1 MNAIVDFEAAK
12 LTTLFSHGDILG
24 IHMFMD
30 QMNIPL
36 DVQDKLYAEISALKH
51 LDPHNVSLAIEHHG
65 QSQLSERLSY

>member
-1 MNAIVDFEAAK
+1 
-12 LTTLFSHGDILG
+12 
-24 IHMFMD
+24 MFMD

-51 LDPHNVSLAIEHHG
+51 LDPHNVSLTIEHHG